1 MNSNICLRWCLQ
13 SARGYNNLGQV
24 LIKLKR
30 WREASGAVQE
40 AVRLAPSSVEPH
52 TSLGL
57 LLAKVGRMEEAVA
70 VLETA
75 KALSPAHPVV
85 CYNLALAVHHQGDV
99 KRAERMLRECTNGNG
114 SIPLI
119 APALLGLSSM
129 VYLRGDRE
137 YAIKLLH
144 RAVAVKPDSAV
155 AYAHLGH
162 LSSNIPGKPLPQQP
176 AFQFVSTALRLSP
189 ALPVALLIRGHLL
202 GDNRMLSLGNPNS
215 NPNHNLNPGDLPP

>member
-1 MNSNICLRWCLQ
+1 M
-13 SARGYNNLGQV
+13 
-24 LIKLKR
+24 
-30 WREASGAVQE
+30 QE

-57 LLAKVGRMEEAVA
+57 LLAKMGRMEDAVA

-85 CYNLALAVHHQGDV
+85 RYNLALAVHHQGDAN
-99 KRAERMLRECTNGNG
+99 RAERMLRECIDGT
-114 SIPLI
+114 IPLI
-119 APALLGLSSM
+119 APALLGLSSI

-144 RAVAVKPDSAV
+144 RAVVLKPDSAV

-162 LSSNIPGKPLPQQP
+162 LSSTVPATPLPQQP
-176 AFQFVSTALRLSP
+176 AFRFVSTALRLSP
-189 ALPVALLIRGHLL
+189 ALPGALLIRGHLL
-202 GDNRMLSLGNPNS
+202 GDNRMLSLGN
-215 NPNHNLNPGDLPP
+215 LPP